1 MGRGTSLIIS
11 SSFIQQ
17 PGLVGC
23 NWLWWWWSLLWLG
36 CHLKERK
43 KVRRVANIYGELG
56 SWAWGCRSRLQVV
69 EAAAKLVPK
78 WLEWSCWGDGSCK
91 MVQSLILS
99 SCTYRS
105 FNTCL
110 NLCTQHTLLNMLMS
124 PVPPY
129 QKRWP
134 TWKLYRNLQI
144 LHKAAIMIS
153 TMTEATP

>member
-1 MGRGTSLIIS
+1 MRRGTFFIIF
-11 SSFIQQ
+11 SFIQQ
-17 PGLVGC
+17 PGLVGR
-23 NWLWWWWSLLWLG
+23 NWLWWWWSLLWLE
-36 CHLKERK
+36 CHSEEK
-43 KVRRVANIYGELG
+43 KVKRVANIYGELG

-69 EAAAKLVPK
+69 EAAAKLVLE
-78 WLEWSCWGDGSCK
+78 WLEWSCWGDGSWK
-91 MVQSLILS
+91 MVLSLILS
-99 SCTYRS
+99 PCTYKS

-110 NLCTQHTLLNMLMS
+110 NLCTQHTLSMLMS

-129 QKRWP
+129 EKRWP